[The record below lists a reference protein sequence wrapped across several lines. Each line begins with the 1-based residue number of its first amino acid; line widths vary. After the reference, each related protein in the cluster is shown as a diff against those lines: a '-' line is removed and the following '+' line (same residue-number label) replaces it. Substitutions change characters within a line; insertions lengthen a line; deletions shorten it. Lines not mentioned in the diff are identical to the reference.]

1 MKRKIQT
8 MIWGIGLLLAS
19 QAVNAKSLRE
29 LWISMP
35 DSLAF
40 TLNQS
45 MRTELV
51 ELQEM
56 GVKSEV
62 TNVLGSNAVL
72 DTLTHDF
79 AQVRLSKAATLQLK
93 LLPYDAG
100 KDSLLCMVK
109 TYAAPEKESEVL
121 FFNQKWESLK
131 PSDFFG
137 PQSFD
142 DILNSLIEKPDTM
155 SEEKFEEIKAMLE
168 PKMMSALLFQHEN
181 MIVFRLSLPLLSAEE
196 KKQVNAVKVQRKFKW
211 VGNKFN
217 ES

>member
-8 MIWGIGLLLAS
+8 MIWGLGLLLAS

-137 PQSFD
+137 SQSFD

-181 MIVFRLSLPLLSAEE
+181 IIVFRLSLPLLSAEE

>member
-8 MIWGIGLLLAS
+8 MIWGLGFLLAS
-19 QAVNAKSLRE
+19 QSVNAKSLKE

-62 TNVLGSNAVL
+62 TNMLGTNAVL

-79 AQVRLSKAATLQLK
+79 AQVRLSKAAMLQMK

-121 FFNQKWESLK
+121 FFNQKWESLN
-131 PSDFFG
+131 PSAFFG
-137 PQSFD
+137 SQSFD

-155 SEEKFEEIKAMLE
+155 SEEKFEEIKTMLE

-211 VGNKFN
+211 IDN
-217 ES
+217 EFKKG

>member
-8 MIWGIGLLLAS
+8 MIWGLGFLLAS

-79 AQVRLSKAATLQLK
+79 AQVRLSKAAMLQMK

-131 PSDFFG
+131 PSAFFG
-137 PQSFD
+137 SQSFD

-155 SEEKFEEIKAMLE
+155 SEEKFEEIKTMLE

-211 VGNKFN
+211 IGNKFN

>member
-72 DTLTHDF
+72 DTLTRDF

-137 PQSFD
+137 SQSFD

-211 VGNKFN
+211 IGNKFN

>member
-137 PQSFD
+137 SQSFD

-211 VGNKFN
+211 IGNKFN